1 MLTYQLCYDIIIDI
15 TTTHCQAFC
24 YHQNDK
30 ITNLIFKE
38 VLTLNDLTKKI
49 IGTILNELLAE
60 KGILQKELAEHI
72 GVTPNTVSY
81 YLSGDRCPDIDK
93 IIEIAKYLNV
103 STDYLLGITD
113 VKSTDTELQSVC
125 NYTGLSENAI
135 QTIKTYY
142 NLTKQFAEETIVIL
156 DSNFDKKTFS
166 NPKIVFEIFN
176 FFISNSSFW
185 EAISAAANYKVSL
198 SDWVKD
204 VSKFIREDLTLLIDK
219 SKDADSFSVKD
230 LTESELFSLF
240 NKISD
245 LIHYQQRL
253 VNCNIFESVEF
264 FKKSI
269 EEFTEELKAKQ
280 DSEKS
285 ILNSVENF
293 IGVELYELKGVKN
306 DGEQN

>member
-1 MLTYQLCYDIIIDI
+1 M
-15 TTTHCQAFC
+15 
-24 YHQNDK
+24 
-30 ITNLIFKE
+30 
-38 VLTLNDLTKKI
+38 NDLTKKR

-306 DGEQN
+306 DGEHN